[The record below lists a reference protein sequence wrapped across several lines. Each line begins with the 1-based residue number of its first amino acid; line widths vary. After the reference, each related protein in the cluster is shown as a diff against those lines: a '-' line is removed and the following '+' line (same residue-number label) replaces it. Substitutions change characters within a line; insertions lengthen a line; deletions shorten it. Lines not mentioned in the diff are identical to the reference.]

1 METFRPSLAV
11 ETNAPPLVTYLGR
24 FSPEKE
30 LSVLMAAWDGVHQRT
45 GARLRF
51 IGNGPSRATI
61 DAFAAARPRVSVE
74 AYLDRPADVAAALGA
89 SDVAVLTS
97 GTETFSLA
105 TAEAMACGTPVVG
118 PARGA
123 IGEFIADAGA
133 GVAFAPGSAAALGDA
148 LCDVLARP
156 AAQRRALGLR
166 GREHVVRHFTW
177 EAVATRLT
185 DAYQSAMAA

>member
-1 METFRPSLAV
+1 MRWPHWARAGQRP
-11 ETNAPPLVTYLGR
+11 APG
-24 FSPEKE
+24 
-30 LSVLMAAWDGVHQRT
+30 
-45 GARLRF
+45 LRF
-51 IGNGPSRATI
+51 TGSGPPRPPTEAS
-61 DAFAAARPRVSVE
+61 AAARPSASVG
-74 AYLDRPADVAAALGA
+74 AYRDRPADVAAALGA

-133 GVAFAPGSAAALGDA
+133 GVAFAPGSAVALGDA

-156 AAQRRALGLR
+156 AAQRPAPGLP
-166 GREHVVRHFTW
+166 GR
-177 EAVATRLT
+177 
-185 DAYQSAMAA
+185 